1 MLKKFTRRNFLWFGL
16 GFCAAVG
23 TTKVAADYDGKQ
35 KILALDNP
43 KKDFNV
49 IGEAS
54 LKERAAAKG
63 LMFGTAIRHNN
74 LWEDTK
80 LAETLVKEC
89 QILVPEWAL
98 KWYIPNP
105 ALRPEADIFDFREV
119 DKMQAFAEKK
129 GLRLR
134 GHTLVWHESLPPWF
148 KDTVNSNNAQKI
160 LEQHI
165 NTVVGR
171 YAGKIH
177 SWDVVNEA
185 INEGYLLVRQQS
197 HNVPNNLKNNLRKT
211 PWLELLGEN
220 YIDNA
225 FRLAHK
231 ADPAAILVYND
242 YGLDYDTD
250 ADNAKRNAVLN
261 LLENLKS
268 KGTPIHALGI
278 QAHLDA
284 SETNFNPD
292 KLRSFL
298 RDVAS
303 LGLKIMITEL
313 DVTDEKLPYD
323 IEMRDRIIA
332 KTYEDYLSVV
342 LTQPAVNTVIT
353 WGISDKYSWLSDFK
367 PRPDKASVRPLPMDA
382 NMNRKLG
389 WNAIARAFDNAPSRS
404 PS

>member
-63 LMFGTAIRHNN
+63 LMFGTAIRNQN

-80 LAETLVKEC
+80 LADILAKEC
-89 QILVPEWAL
+89 EILVPEWAL

-119 DKMQAFAEKK
+119 DKMLTFAEQK

-148 KDTVNSNNAQKI
+148 KNTVNSNNAQQV

-185 INEGYLLVRQQS
+185 INEGYLLVKGQ
-197 HNVPNNLKNNLRKT
+197 NNTLKNNLRKT

-220 YIDNA
+220 YIDQA
-225 FRLAHK
+225 FRLTHQ
-231 ADPAAILVYND
+231 ADPNAILVYND

-250 ADNAKRNAVLN
+250 ADEAKRNAVLN

-284 SETNFNPD
+284 SQTNFNPD

-313 DVTDEKLPYD
+313 DVSDEKLPYD
-323 IEMRDRIIA
+323 IEMRDRMIA
-332 KTYEDYLSVV
+332 KTYEDYLSAV
-342 LTQPAVNTVIT
+342 LAEPAVTTVIT

-367 PRPDKASVRPLPMDA
+367 PRPDRAAVRPLPMDA

-404 PS
+404 

>member
-1 MLKKFTRRNFLWFGL
+1 MFKKITRRNFIWFSL
-16 GFCAAVG
+16 GFVAAVG
-23 TTKVAADYDGKQ
+23 TTKVTLNYHSKQ

-43 KKDFNV
+43 TKDFTV
-49 IGEAS
+49 IGTSS

-63 LMFGTAIRHNN
+63 LMYGTAIRNHH
-74 LWEDTK
+74 LWEDSK

-105 ALRPEADIFDFREV
+105 ALRPEPNIFDFSEV
-119 DKMQAFAEKK
+119 DKILAFAQNK
-129 GLRLR
+129 GLQLR

-148 KDTVNSNNAQKI
+148 QDTVNSNNAQQI

-171 YAGKIH
+171 YAGKMH

-185 INEGYLLVRQQS
+185 INEGYLLVREQK
-197 HNVPNNLKNNLRKT
+197 NNIPNNLKNNLRKT
-211 PWLELLGEN
+211 PWLELLGDN
-220 YIDNA
+220 YIDKA
-225 FRLAHK
+225 FRLTHQ
-231 ADPAAILVYND
+231 ADPTATLVYND

-250 ADNAKRNAVLN
+250 ADEAKRNAVLN

-313 DVTDEKLPYD
+313 DVTDEKLPSD

-332 KTYEDYLSVV
+332 KTYEDYLSTV
-342 LTQPAVNTVIT
+342 LSEPAVTTVIT

-367 PRPDKASVRPLPMDA
+367 PRPDKAAVRPLPFDA

-389 WNAIARAFDNAPSRS
+389 WNAIARAFDNARLRS
-404 PS
+404 